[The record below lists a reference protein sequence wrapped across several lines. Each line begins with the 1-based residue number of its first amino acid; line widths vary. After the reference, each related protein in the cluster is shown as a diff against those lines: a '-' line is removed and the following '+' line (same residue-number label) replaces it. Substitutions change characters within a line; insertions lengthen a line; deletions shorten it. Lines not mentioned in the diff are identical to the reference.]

1 MKALLCGKSFLFKRV
16 SLKQWLLLNFWFA
29 IKKLCNIIT
38 VFVISTAVST
48 YTHED
53 LLKTLNL
60 DVAIPNP
67 FSTVPSPHK
76 SIVKQ
81 LDMLILK
88 HYEKMVLKDYNVM
101 GKLHPQ
107 RKLKDIFYKHC

>member
-76 SIVKQ
+76 SIVKKIRYANSKALRENGFKRLQ
-81 LDMLILK
+81 R
-88 HYEKMVLKDYNVM
+88 N
-101 GKLHPQ
+101 GKASSPT
-107 RKLKDIFYKHC
+107 KT